1 MKNILVSND
10 IIPVGQFKSGL
21 AKYLKEIQNKRNS
34 LIITQNGKPAG
45 VLISPSEFD
54 ELRQTKLFI
63 DSISRGLSDS
73 EKGEVLSTS
82 QLRIELQKTRTGKE
96 RRKYFGQKRH
106 YFDCKKLKN
115 TSQEIIPLSQLSL
128 LTS

>member
-21 AKYLKEIQNKRNS
+21 SKYLKEIQNKRNS

-54 ELRQTKLFI
+54 DLRQTKLFI
-63 DSISRGLSDS
+63 DSISRGLLDS
-73 EKGEVLSTS
+73 EKGEILSTAK
-82 QLRIELQKTRTGKE
+82 LRSELQKVRSGK
-96 RRKYFGQKRH
+96 
-106 YFDCKKLKN
+106 
-115 TSQEIIPLSQLSL
+115 
-128 LTS
+128 

>member
-1 MKNILVSND
+1 MKNILVAND

-21 AKYLKEIQNKRNS
+21 AKYLKEVRNKRNS

-54 ELRQTKLFI
+54 DLRQTKLFI
-63 DSISRGLSDS
+63 NSISRGLSNS

-82 QLRIELQKTRTGKE
+82 QIRTELQKERDVKE
-96 RRKYFGQKRH
+96 R
-106 YFDCKKLKN
+106 
-115 TSQEIIPLSQLSL
+115 
-128 LTS
+128 

>member
-1 MKNILVSND
+1 MKSILVAND

-21 AKYLKEIQNKRNS
+21 AKYLKEINNKRNS

-45 VLISPSEFD
+45 VLVSPSEFD

-82 QLRIELQKTRTGKE
+82 KVRKELQKLR
-96 RRKYFGQKRH
+96 
-106 YFDCKKLKN
+106 LSKN
-115 TSQEIIPLSQLSL
+115 R
-128 LTS
+128 

>member
-1 MKNILVSND
+1 MKNISVSSD
-10 IIPVGQFKSGL
+10 IIPVGQFKSDL
-21 AKYLKEIQNKRNS
+21 ARYLREIQEKNNS

-73 EKGEVLSTS
+73 DNGKTLSTS
-82 QLRIELQKTRTGKE
+82 QLRNE
-96 RRKYFGQKRH
+96 
-106 YFDCKKLKN
+106 LKN
-115 TSQEIIPLSQLSL
+115 SRFLKAK
-128 LTS
+128 

>member
-1 MKNILVSND
+1 MKDVSVAND

-21 AKYLKEIQNKRNS
+21 AKYLKEIQNNGNS

-73 EKGEVLSTS
+73 EKGKVLSTS
-82 QLRIELQKTRTGKE
+82 QLRSELQKTRTGKE
-96 RRKYFGQKRH
+96 K
-106 YFDCKKLKN
+106 
-115 TSQEIIPLSQLSL
+115 
-128 LTS
+128 

>member
-1 MKNILVSND
+1 
-10 IIPVGQFKSGL
+10 
-21 AKYLKEIQNKRNS
+21 IQEKGNS

-73 EKGEVLSTS
+73 EKRDVLSTS
-82 QLRIELQKTRTGKE
+82 QLRSELKKSRV
-96 RRKYFGQKRH
+96 RKVR
-106 YFDCKKLKN
+106 
-115 TSQEIIPLSQLSL
+115 
-128 LTS
+128 

>member
-1 MKNILVSND
+1 MKSISISND
-10 IIPVGQFKSGL
+10 IIPVGQFKSGM
-21 AKYLKEIQNKRNS
+21 AKYLKEIQLKRNS

-54 ELRQTKLFI
+54 ELRNTKLFI

-82 QLRIELQKTRTGKE
+82 QFKNELHKTRSGKE
-96 RRKYFGQKRH
+96 R
-106 YFDCKKLKN
+106 
-115 TSQEIIPLSQLSL
+115 
-128 LTS
+128 

>member
-1 MKNILVSND
+1 MRDITISND

-21 AKYLKEIQNKRNS
+21 AKYLKEIQEKKNS

-73 EKGEVLSTS
+73 EKGEKYITS
-82 QLRIELQKTRTGKE
+82 QLKKEL
-96 RRKYFGQKRH
+96 RKARKNKGQ
-106 YFDCKKLKN
+106 
-115 TSQEIIPLSQLSL
+115 
-128 LTS
+128 

>member
-1 MKNILVSND
+1 MKNISVSND
-10 IIPVGQFKSGL
+10 IIPVGQFKSNL
-21 AKYLKEIQNKRNS
+21 ARYLKEILEKKNS

-73 EKGEVLSTS
+73 DQGELLSTS
-82 QLRIELQKTRTGKE
+82 QIRSELKKSRTGK
-96 RRKYFGQKRH
+96 QK
-106 YFDCKKLKN
+106 
-115 TSQEIIPLSQLSL
+115 
-128 LTS
+128 